1 MAPTIPINPV
11 QRLKLT
17 EVTPIRHE
25 MTAPAS
31 VKTCGDVINLLL
43 MKLLAFL
50 FVCSRSCL
58 FLQTDFLK
66 NCSFGHFV

>member
-43 MKLLAFL
+43 MKLLAF
-50 FVCSRSCL
+50 FVGL
-58 FLQTDFLK
+58 
-66 NCSFGHFV
+66 